1 MQHLNAYQHV
11 RAKHFKDHAAAA
23 KIIAVKSPTEAK
35 RISYTVRNYN
45 EAEWGRVRDDLMR
58 IQVEFAPGSEMPAR
72 LQVSGTKL
80 LAESGKDKFFSCG
93 MSLTHP
99 DILDSTKWKSNML
112 GKLQMEIRDKLNKS
126 YFFKVFSILSLSNML
141 HQMF

>member
-1 MQHLNAYQHV
+1 MRN
-11 RAKHFKDHAAAA
+11 
-23 KIIAVKSPTEAK
+23 E
-35 RISYTVRNYN
+35 ISCR
-45 EAEWGRVRDDLMR
+45 RDIFFFFLSLCEDLMR
-58 IQVEFAPGSEMPAR
+58 KLLQVKFAPGSEMAAR
-72 LQVSGTKL
+72 LQASGTKL

-126 YFFKVFSILSLSNML
+126 
-141 HQMF
+141 